1 MYIHKLNPS
10 IKAITII
17 LSVLLLTFV
26 FDPITPLLFI
36 IWIWIITLF
45 VAKVKI
51 KKFLLFLSPFLIFA
65 FGMFWSNLAFGNEP
79 LNPTEVVSFLG
90 NNIPIENINTALA
103 LSLRILAFA
112 SLSLLFLLTTN
123 ILHFIL
129 SLMQQCKLPPKL
141 AYGILA
147 GYRFLPMIKDELG
160 LIRSAHRV
168 RGINRAKTL
177 KEKVHQYKRFIIPLL
192 ASAIRK
198 AERTAIAMESKGFT
212 GSRDRT
218 FYRQFTVTSKD
229 WLFLVMML
237 SVLITLMISAWQ
249 IGYFRWYTGEF

>member
-1 MYIHKLNPS
+1 MFIHNVNPS

-17 LSVLLLTFV
+17 VSVFLLALV
-26 FDPITPLLFI
+26 FDPITPLCFV
-36 IWIWIITLF
+36 IWIWILTIGVAKIHWKKYLVYFSPFFIFALGMFWTNVMFANEPNNPADVITLF
-45 VAKVKI
+45 GRE
-51 KKFLLFLSPFLIFA
+51 F
-65 FGMFWSNLAFGNEP
+65 
-79 LNPTEVVSFLG
+79 PTEDV
-90 NNIPIENINTALA
+90 NTALA
-103 LSLRILAFA
+103 LSLRILSFT

-123 ILHFIL
+123 IVHFIL

-147 GYRFLPMIKDELG
+147 GYRFLPMMKDELV
-160 LIRSAHRV
+160 LIHAAHRV
-168 RGINRAKTL
+168 RGVNRAKTM
-177 KEKVHQYKRFIIPLL
+177 KEAFQQYKRFAIPLL

-218 FYRQFTVTSKD
+218 FYRQFTIGPKD

-237 SVLITLMISAWQ
+237 GMLLIFITVSWQ
-249 IGYFRWYTGEF
+249 LGYLKWYSGEF